1 MDLGGPSA
9 SAAADAVVAWEMP
22 LLHIP
27 DAAAAAP
34 MAKRRK
40 RGEPQPTAKDASPPA
55 AAAVEEAAEGG
66 DTAEEGGDTPREEVA
81 VPDGGIITPR
91 GDGGPGSADEST
103 AADGGGDAIPGSL
116 EERLLLAEAQQSE
129 ADGQGPIVY

>member
-1 MDLGGPSA
+1 MKGSSTQALQKPDAAATPNVISKVKAKSPSA

-40 RGEPQPTAKDASPPA
+40 RGEPQPTAKGASPPA
-55 AAAVEEAAEGG
+55 AAAVVIACGDAGAAE
-66 DTAEEGGDTPREEVA
+66 DGGDTPREEVA

-91 GDGGPGSADEST
+91 DGGLGSADEST
-103 AADGGGDAIPGSL
+103 S
-116 EERLLLAEAQQSE
+116 
-129 ADGQGPIVY
+129 